1 MSGGGGGG
9 GLGCLGLNYESFKKH
24 GYSSNFGTL
33 KLNSVRLWMFIRA
46 SEESL
51 SCAASIT
58 FSPQKTANILNSVQ
72 KERATKKTN
81 NTPCSILRNFACILY
96 LHHVTFSIKHGSNY
110 PGCVLVVTRK
120 TNTRCKKR
128 KIYRRSKKNKSR
140 RDEEANSENT
150 SIARLE
156 HRTSYTSC

>member
-1 MSGGGGGG
+1 MVSGGGG
-9 GLGCLGLNYESFKKH
+9 GLGCLGLNYGSFKKH
-24 GYSSNFGTL
+24 GYFSNFGTL
-33 KLNSVRLWMFIRA
+33 KLNSVRRWMFIRA

-58 FSPQKTANILNSVQ
+58 FLPQKTANILNSVQ

-110 PGCVLVVTRK
+110 HGCVLVVTRK

-128 KIYRRSKKNKSR
+128 KIDRRSKKNKSR

-150 SIARLE
+150 SIAKLE
-156 HRTSYTSC
+156 HRTS

>member
-1 MSGGGGGG
+1 M
-9 GLGCLGLNYESFKKH
+9 
-24 GYSSNFGTL
+24 
-33 KLNSVRLWMFIRA
+33 NSVRRWRFIRA

-58 FSPQKTANILNSVQ
+58 FLPQKTANILNSGQ
-72 KERATKKTN
+72 KERATKKKN
-81 NTPCSILRNFACILY
+81 NTPCSIQRNFACILY

-110 PGCVLVVTRK
+110 HGCVPVVTRK

-128 KIYRRSKKNKSR
+128 KIDRRLKKNKSR
-140 RDEEANSENT
+140 RDEEAYSENT

-156 HRTSYTSC
+156 HRTS